1 MTPFSDNAL
10 LALTLFLIAVG
21 LFAGIT
27 RLRPDLIWPLRLT
40 LASLGTK
47 VALLCMV
54 TFGLDQDPPL
64 EKVLV
69 SISGLLGFNWPV
81 TVWF

>member
-10 LALTLFLIAVG
+10 LALTLLLIAFG

-27 RLRPDLIWPLRLT
+27 RLRPNLIWPLRLT

-47 VALLCMV
+47 IALLAMVAL
-54 TFGLDQDPPL
+54 GLDQNPPL
-64 EKVLV
+64 EKILV
-69 SISGLLGFNWPV
+69 SLSGLLGFDWPV

>member
-1 MTPFSDNAL
+1 M
-10 LALTLFLIAVG
+10 LALTLLLIAVG

-47 VALLCMV
+47 VALLGMV
-54 TFGLDQDPPL
+54 AFGLAQDPPL

-69 SISGLLGFNWPV
+69 SLSGLLALPCWSPIPSRGALR
-81 TVWF
+81 

>member
-10 LALTLFLIAVG
+10 LALTLLLIAVG

-47 VALLCMV
+47 VALLGMV
-54 TFGLDQDPPL
+54 AFGLDQNPPL

-69 SISGLLGFNWPV
+69 SLSSLLGFDWPV

>member
-1 MTPFSDNAL
+1 M

-47 VALLCMV
+47 VAFLCMV
-54 TFGLDQDPPL
+54 AFGLDQDPPL

>member
-47 VALLCMV
+47 ITLLGMVA
-54 TFGLDQDPPL
+54 FGLDQNPPL

-69 SISGLLGFNWPV
+69 SLSGLLGFDWPV